1 MSQLEKLIEKMRR
14 LPPQM
19 RYEEVARVLEALGFE
34 AVRSS
39 GSHHIFRHPD
49 GRMLTVPKH
58 KGQVVKATYLKQV
71 LRLLQEEDT

>member
-1 MSQLEKLIEKMRR
+1 MRR

-58 KGQVVKATYLKQV
+58 KGQVVKATYLKKVPKQ
-71 LRLLQEEDT
+71 LQEEDT

>member
-34 AVRSS
+34 EVRSR
-39 GSHHIFRHPD
+39 GSHHIFRHLD
-49 GRMLTVPKH
+49 GRMLTGSKH

>member
-1 MSQLEKLIEKMRR
+1 MGQLEKLFEKMRR

-19 RYEEVARVLEALGFE
+19 RYEEVARVLEAHGFE
-34 AVRSS
+34 EVRSS